1 MELFSTGVKR
11 KREKYRVVVK
21 CSLLWESA
29 LGIAAITNES
39 LINTLDLSEK
49 DREQI
54 IQSLSKDMKEQ
65 LEYVQKHN
73 TWKTLLQILHQEDL
87 VDLASFEKYVSS
99 LSFME
104 LKSIAIPYLGKGQ
117 EAIKNDLLKG
127 SKEALTE
134 LQVMTQEH
142 PFLPSYLEF
151 ISKVSFEELKSHL
164 IEVMSGWF
172 KAVIEPNKEKLNSIL
187 LRDKT
192 SKEIMLKSLE
202 PDQFVEWATDG
213 VKYPPEPS
221 VHKVLLIPHYI
232 YRPWNVEADLEGVKV
247 FYYAVAN
254 ESISGE
260 SKFVPNKLLVQRFKA
275 LGDETRLKILKMIKE
290 KNVTL
295 QELTIKLE
303 LGKTTVHHHLKILKS
318 ARLVS
323 QNSNEYS
330 IVDKAIESL
339 PTELKLFLENDQ

>member
-11 KREKYRVVVK
+11 DREKYIVEIK
-21 CSLLWESA
+21 SSLLWESA

-39 LINTLDLSEK
+39 LIDTLDISEK
-49 DREQI
+49 DKDYI
-54 IQSLSKDMKEQ
+54 TQSLSVDMKEE

-73 TWKTLLQILHQEDL
+73 TWKTILQVLHQKDFTDL
-87 VDLASFEKYVSS
+87 NSFNKYVMS

-117 EAIKNDLLKG
+117 EDLKNKFLKG
-127 SKEALTE
+127 SEEAFKE
-134 LQVMTQEH
+134 LQDMTREH

-172 KAVIEPNKEKLNSIL
+172 KAVIEPNKEKLESIL
-187 LRDKT
+187 LRDQA
-192 SKEIMLKSLE
+192 SKEKMLKSLE
-202 PDQFVEWATDG
+202 PDQFVEWVTDG

-290 KNVTL
+290 EDVSL

-330 IVDKAIESL
+330 INVTAIEHL
-339 PTELKLFLENDQ
+339 PMELDLYLEK

>member
-1 MELFSTGVKR
+1 MELFSTGIKR
-11 KREKYRVVVK
+11 DREKYIVEIK
-21 CSLLWESA
+21 SSLLWESA

-39 LINTLDLSEK
+39 LIDTLDLSEEDK
-49 DREQI
+49 I
-54 IQSLSKDMKEQ
+54 SITQSLSMEMKEQ
-65 LEYVQKHN
+65 LEFVQKHN
-73 TWKTLLQILHQEDL
+73 TWKTILQILHQKDFADL
-87 VDLASFEKYVSS
+87 ISFNKYVMS

-117 EAIKNDLLKG
+117 EELKSDLLKG
-127 SKEALTE
+127 SEEALKE
-134 LQVMTQEH
+134 LQDMTKEH

-164 IEVMSGWF
+164 IEVMTGWF
-172 KAVIEPNKEKLNSIL
+172 KAVIEPNKEKLKSIL
-187 LRDKT
+187 LRDKAL
-192 SKEIMLKSLE
+192 KEKMLNSLE

-221 VHKVLLIPHYI
+221 VHKVLLIPHFI

-275 LGDETRLKILKMIKE
+275 LGDETRLKILKLIKE
-290 KNVTL
+290 KNVSL
-295 QELTIKLE
+295 QELTTKLD

-323 QNSNEYS
+323 QKSNEYS
-330 IVDKAIESL
+330 IDIKAIENL
-339 PTELKLFLENDQ
+339 PMELEIYLEK